1 MYAIITG
8 ASSGCGYEYAR
19 VMASKGYNLLIVS
32 NEEAIH
38 NKAELLRQD
47 YPVEVRSLVQNL
59 GTQTAAKELY
69 NYCQQQDLEVE
80 VLINNAGV
88 YHDRDFLDD
97 SEAFN
102 QLIFNLHMHTPA
114 MLMYYF
120 AQDMVKRG
128 KGYILNMCSITAD
141 IAVQRL
147 GSYSATKAFLRNF
160 TRSLHVE
167 LKGKGVYVTDVTP
180 GAINTGLYNIRPWLT
195 KMGLVLGYI
204 VGPDYLARRAVRCM
218 MRGRAKVSI
227 PGVWNAILLAL
238 VALVPTCLL
247 RLIRRMGIFQE
258 VEQEGVV
265 WRNVEEDGVGLDI
278 KKEGESL
285 LFYLLLLDTKLIS

>member
-19 VMASKGYNLLIVS
+19 VMASKGYDLLVVS
-32 NEEAIH
+32 NEDVIHDKAI
-38 NKAELLRQD
+38 LLRQE
-47 YPVEVRSLVQNL
+47 YNIKVISLMQNL
-59 GTQTAAKELY
+59 GVQEAAKELY
-69 NYCQQQDLEVE
+69 EYCQTNGVEVE

-97 SEAFN
+97 TEGFN

-120 AQDMVKRG
+120 GQEMVKRG

-147 GSYSATKAFLRNF
+147 GSYGATKAFLQNF
-160 TRSLHVE
+160 TRSLHIE
-167 LKGKGVYVTDVTP
+167 LKNKGVYVTNVTP

-195 KMGLVLGYI
+195 KMGLMMGYI
-204 VGPDYLARRAVRCM
+204 VEPDYLARRGVKAM
-218 MRGRAKVSI
+218 MKGRAKVSI
-227 PGVWNAILLAL
+227 PGGWNTILLFF
-238 VALVPTCLL
+238 VSLVPTGLL
-247 RLIRRMGIFQE
+247 RLIRKWGIF
-258 VEQEGVV
+258 
-265 WRNVEEDGVGLDI
+265 
-278 KKEGESL
+278 
-285 LFYLLLLDTKLIS
+285 

>member
-19 VMASKGYNLLIVS
+19 VMASKGYDLLIVS

-38 NKAELLRQD
+38 DKAKLLREE
-47 YPVEVRSLVQNL
+47 YPVTVLSLVQNL
-59 GTQTAAKELY
+59 GTQDAAKELY
-69 NYCQQQDLEVE
+69 DYCQAENLEVE

-88 YHDRDFLDD
+88 YHDCDFLAD
-97 SEAFN
+97 SEGFN

-120 AQDMVKRG
+120 GHEMVKRG

-204 VGPDYLARRAVRCM
+204 VQPDYLARRGVRAM
-218 MRGRAKVSI
+218 MQGRAKVSI
-227 PGVWNAILLAL
+227 PGVWNTILLAL

-247 RLIRRMGIFQE
+247 RLIRRMG
-258 VEQEGVV
+258 
-265 WRNVEEDGVGLDI
+265 
-278 KKEGESL
+278 
-285 LFYLLLLDTKLIS
+285 LF

>member
-1 MYAIITG
+1 MTDIFIQSLAHFKKIHYLCSLLVESLMLKVESKGYMYAIITG

-32 NEEAIH
+32 NEETIH
-38 NKAELLRQD
+38 DKAELLRQD
-47 YPVEVRSLVQNL
+47 YPVKVLSLVQNL

-69 NYCQQQDLEVE
+69 DYCQTQGIEVE

-97 SEAFN
+97 SEGFN

-204 VGPDYLARRAVRCM
+204 VEPDYLARRAVRAM
-218 MRGRAKVSI
+218 MKGRAKVSI
-227 PGVWNAILLAL
+227 PSVWNTILLAL

-247 RLIRRMGIFQE
+247 RMIRRLGWF
-258 VEQEGVV
+258 
-265 WRNVEEDGVGLDI
+265 
-278 KKEGESL
+278 
-285 LFYLLLLDTKLIS
+285 

>member
-1 MYAIITG
+1 MYALITG
-8 ASSGCGYEYAR
+8 ASSGCGFEYAR
-19 VMASKGYNLLIVS
+19 IMAQKGYKLLIVS

-38 NKAELLRQD
+38 DKALLLRQD
-47 YPVEVRSLVQNL
+47 FGVEVVSLVRNL
-59 GTQTAAKELY
+59 GVQDAAKELY
-69 NYCQQQDLEVE
+69 DYCKAANIQVE

-120 AQDMVKRG
+120 GQEMVKRS

-147 GSYSATKAFLRNF
+147 STYGATKAFLSNF
-160 TRSLHVE
+160 TRSVHIE
-167 LKGKGVYVTDVTP
+167 LKGKGVYVTNVTP

-204 VGPDYLARRAVRCM
+204 VQPDYLARRAVKAM
-218 MRGRAKVSI
+218 FRGRAKVTV
-227 PGVWNAILLAL
+227 PALWNHILLFL
-238 VALVPTCLL
+238 VALIPTCLL
-247 RLIRRMGIFQE
+247 RLIRKLGIF
-258 VEQEGVV
+258 
-265 WRNVEEDGVGLDI
+265 
-278 KKEGESL
+278 
-285 LFYLLLLDTKLIS
+285 

>member
-1 MYAIITG
+1 MPRSLNTKNMYAIITG

-19 VMASKGYNLLIVS
+19 IMAQMGYKLLIVS

-38 NKAELLRQD
+38 DKAQLLRQD
-47 YPVEVRSLVQNL
+47 FGVEVVSLVRNL

-69 NYCQQQDLEVE
+69 DYCQDKGIEVE

-88 YHDRDFLDD
+88 YHDRDFLED
-97 SEAFN
+97 SEGFN

-195 KMGLVLGYI
+195 KMGLILGYI
-204 VGPDYLARRAVRCM
+204 VEPDYLARRGVRAM
-218 MRGRAKVSI
+218 MKGRAKVSV
-227 PGVWNAILLAL
+227 PGIWNTILLFF
-238 VALVPTCLL
+238 VALIPTCVL
-247 RLIRRMGIFQE
+247 RLVRKLKIF
-258 VEQEGVV
+258 
-265 WRNVEEDGVGLDI
+265 
-278 KKEGESL
+278 
-285 LFYLLLLDTKLIS
+285 

>member
-1 MYAIITG
+1 MYALITG

-19 VMASKGYNLLIVS
+19 VMASRGYDLLIVS

-38 NKAELLRQD
+38 DKAALLRQD
-47 YPVEVRSLVQNL
+47 YTVNVISLVQNL

-69 NYCQQQDLEVE
+69 EYCQTQALEVE

-102 QLIFNLHMHTPA
+102 ELIFNLHMHTPA

-120 AQDMVKRG
+120 AQDMAKRG

-147 GSYSATKAFLRNF
+147 GSYSATKAFLRNL

-167 LKGKGVYVTDVTP
+167 LKGKGVYITDVTP

-204 VGPDYLARRAVRCM
+204 VEPQRLARRAVRCM
-218 MRGRAKVSI
+218 MRGKAKVSI
-227 PGVWNAILLAL
+227 PGVWNTILLAL

-247 RLIRRMGIFQE
+247 RLIRRMG
-258 VEQEGVV
+258 
-265 WRNVEEDGVGLDI
+265 
-278 KKEGESL
+278 
-285 LFYLLLLDTKLIS
+285 LF

>member
-19 VMASKGYNLLIVS
+19 VMASKGYDLLIVS
-32 NEEAIH
+32 NEETIH
-38 NKAELLRQD
+38 DKANLLRQE
-47 YPVEVRSLVQNL
+47 YGTTVLSLVQDL
-59 GTQTAAKELY
+59 GVQEAAKLLY
-69 NYCQQQDLEVE
+69 DYCHTNGIEVE

-97 SEAFN
+97 TEGFN
-102 QLIFNLHMHTPA
+102 QLILNLHMHTPA

-120 AQDMVKRG
+120 GQDMVKRG

-147 GSYSATKAFLRNF
+147 STYGATKAFLQNF

-167 LKGKGVYVTDVTP
+167 LKNKGVYVTNVTP

-195 KMGLVLGYI
+195 KMGLTLGYI
-204 VGPDYLARRAVRCM
+204 VEPDYLARRGVNAM
-218 MRGRAKVSI
+218 LRGRAKVTV
-227 PGVWNAILLAL
+227 PCFWNNLLL
-238 VALVPTCLL
+238 FFVALIPTCLL
-247 RLIRRMGIFQE
+247 RLIRKLRIF
-258 VEQEGVV
+258 
-265 WRNVEEDGVGLDI
+265 
-278 KKEGESL
+278 
-285 LFYLLLLDTKLIS
+285 